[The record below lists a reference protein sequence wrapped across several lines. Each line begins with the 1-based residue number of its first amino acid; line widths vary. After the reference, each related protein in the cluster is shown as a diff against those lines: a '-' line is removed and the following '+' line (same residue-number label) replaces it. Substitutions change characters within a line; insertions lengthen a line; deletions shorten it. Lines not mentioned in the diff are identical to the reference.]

1 MEAVARRHASPETL
15 NTPELNVAVA
25 AALAGGLAATI
36 AAAPST
42 TPPSSRRVARRQ
54 SLLCASFIVVW
65 ARRMMISS
73 SRDGARRPVRSMQ
86 GRVHAGDAAHHRLD
100 VTFGTYAAGDKPG
113 SDVPPEGPLAL
124 WRR

>member
-1 MEAVARRHASPETL
+1 MPAALRLMTIELLVASPETL

-54 SLLCASFIVVW
+54 SLLGASFIVPPLG
-65 ARRMMISS
+65 S
-73 SRDGARRPVRSMQ
+73 SRRRCCMWLVHRAPKPRPSLGIKSPRRVRQTRPPADGSRAPRPPAR
-86 GRVHAGDAAHHRLD
+86 
-100 VTFGTYAAGDKPG
+100 PG
-113 SDVPPEGPLAL
+113 
-124 WRR
+124 